1 MAIMIKKLDQQR
13 HELKALRYLL
23 EYHPH
28 SLEGREADRE
38 ALPNRDDFQILDC
51 QLIYDALIVAKTK
64 EEAVEAIEELDL
76 EDTEVESFLRL
87 GGQFYH
93 SYPALV
99 KERGQ
104 EFRDGQ
110 MELVNPGGED

>member
-1 MAIMIKKLDQQR
+1 MVSMIKKLDQQR

-38 ALPNRDDFQILDC
+38 ALPNRDDFQIADC
-51 QLIYDALIVAKTK
+51 QLIYDALVVAKTK
-64 EEAVEAIEELDL
+64 EEAAEAIEELDL

-87 GGQFYH
+87 SGQFYH

-104 EFRDGQ
+104 EFRDGKIQ
-110 MELVNPGGED
+110 LINPGGED

>member
-1 MAIMIKKLDQQR
+1 MALMIKKLDQQR

-23 EYHPH
+23 EHHPR
-28 SLEGREADRE
+28 SLQDRE
-38 ALPNRDDFQILDC
+38 ALPQRDDFQVTDC
-51 QLIYDALIVAKTK
+51 RLIYDALLAAATQQ
-64 EEAVEAIEELDL
+64 EAAQAIEALEL

-93 SYPALV
+93 SYPGLV

-104 EFRDGQ
+104 EFRDGT
-110 MELVNPGGED
+110 MRLINPGEDG

>member
-1 MAIMIKKLDQQR
+1 MVIMIKKLDQQR

-28 SLEGREADRE
+28 SLQDRE

-51 QLIYDALIVAKTK
+51 QLIYDALIATKTK
-64 EEAVEAIEELDL
+64 EEAAEAIEELDL

-87 GGQFYH
+87 SGQFYH
-93 SYPALV
+93 SYPGLV

-110 MELVNPGGED
+110 MELINPGEED

>member
-1 MAIMIKKLDQQR
+1 MVSMIKKLDQQR

-28 SLEGREADRE
+28 SLEGRETDHE
-38 ALPNRDDFQILDC
+38 ALPNRDDFQIADC
-51 QLIYDALIVAKTK
+51 QLIYDALVVAKTK
-64 EEAVEAIEELDL
+64 EEAAEAIEELDL

-87 GGQFYH
+87 SGQFYH
-93 SYPALV
+93 SYPVLV

-104 EFRDGQ
+104 EFRDGKMQ
-110 MELVNPGGED
+110 LINPGGED